1 MLQASIPLRSRV
13 RVREAIIQHILSALR
28 DQAPEA
34 DRGGGGAAG
43 GGGSGG
49 GGGGGGEAAGN
60 LRSARAMLQVEY
72 ADGC

>member
-13 RVREAIIQHILSALR
+13 RVRDSIIQHILSALR

-34 DRGGGGAAG
+34 DRGGGA

-49 GGGGGGEAAGN
+49 GGSGEAAGN
-60 LRSARAMLQVEY
+60 PGNLRSKRAMLQVEY
-72 ADGC
+72 ANGC